1 MSLLVR
7 NRGAGL
13 IWELEVR
20 PWKLVVGG
28 SRCEV
33 GARMLGAG
41 ACEGAGGRAREG
53 LGSYESRAARAYD
66 YDYSLSD
73 QLWLERGRD
82 PCGREAETGK
92 VGWCEGC

>member
-1 MSLLVR
+1 MTEAVR
-7 NRGAGL
+7 GCSVRGVRGCRGA
-13 IWELEVR
+13 
-20 PWKLVVGG
+20 
-28 SRCEV
+28 S
-33 GARMLGAG
+33 
-41 ACEGAGGRAREG
+41 EGG
-53 LGSYESRAARAYD
+53 LGSYKSRAARAYD